1 MFRMAKRTEH
11 AIVQWVS
18 GHTFG
23 LGFVRLRD
31 SERERLR
38 EAMERLGAEGGRT
51 DLRQTAAVVHG
62 LPKSFTCTAAK

>member
-23 LGFVRLRD
+23 LGFVRLREP
-31 SERERLR
+31 ERERLR
-38 EAMERLGAEGGRT
+38 QVIERLADDEDQG
-51 DLRQTAAVVHG
+51 D
-62 LPKSFTCTAAK
+62 